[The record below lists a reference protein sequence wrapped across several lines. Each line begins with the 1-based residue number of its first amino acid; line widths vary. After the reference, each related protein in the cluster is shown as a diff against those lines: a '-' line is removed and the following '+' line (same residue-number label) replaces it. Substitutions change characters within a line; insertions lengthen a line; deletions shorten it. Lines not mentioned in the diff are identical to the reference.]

1 MKKQRKDNSMDFFS
15 ILTFI
20 GGLALFLYGMNVM
33 GDGLEK
39 TSDGRLEKTLEKMSN
54 TTIKGLLLG
63 AGVTAVIQS
72 SSATTV
78 MVVGFVNSGIMK
90 LYQAIGII
98 MGANIGTTI
107 TGWILSLTGI
117 EGDSFIMQIIQ
128 PKNFSPVVALIGI
141 ILIMF
146 CKDAK
151 KKNVGNILVGFAV
164 LMFGMTTMSS
174 AMTPLAD
181 NPDFANFLIV
191 FQNPVFGIL
200 AGALL
205 TAVIQSSSASVGILQ
220 ALSSTGIISVSTAI
234 PIVMG
239 QNIGTCVTALI
250 SCIGAKKNAK
260 RAAFVHLYFN
270 VIGSLVVCIVFY
282 TLNAIFNFSFINEI
296 ASPADIAVIHTCF
309 NVIVTVLLFP
319 FSKLLEK
326 LACLTIRDKIEDED
340 TPFIDQRFLNTP
352 GVATEQCH
360 KMAIKM
366 AELSKKTILDALSL
380 IENGYDEKLALK
392 IKDKE
397 DAIDNYEDVLGS
409 YLVKLSSKTL
419 SVSDSKEVSKLL
431 HCIGDFERIGDHAVN
446 IYDVAKEMHQKK
458 ISFSTQAKKEIKV
471 ITDALSEILDITIT
485 AFNNNDYSLADKV
498 EPLEQVIDGLSDK
511 LKKRHVARLREGE
524 CTIELGFVFSDL
536 LTNYERVSDH
546 CSNIAVCMIQVNK
559 ESFETHEYLHEIRG
573 YEFGQYRSEYES
585 FKNKYILPE
594 NTPTQIPENVS
605 IH

>member
-1 MKKQRKDNSMDFFS
+1 MDLFS
-15 ILTFI
+15 ILSFI

-54 TTIKGLLLG
+54 TTVKGLLLG

-117 EGDSFIMQIIQ
+117 EGDSLVMQLIQ
-128 PKNFSPVVALIGI
+128 PKNFSPVVAIIGI
-141 ILIMF
+141 FLIMF
-146 CKDAK
+146 CKDGK
-151 KKNVGNILVGFAV
+151 KKNIGSIMVGFAV
-164 LMFGMTTMSS
+164 LMFGMTTMSG

-181 NPDFANFLIV
+181 NPDFANFLII
-191 FQNPVFGIL
+191 FQNPIFGIL

-220 ALSSTGIISVSTAI
+220 ALASTGIISVSTAI

-239 QNIGTCVTALI
+239 QNIGTCVTALL

-270 VIGSLVVCIVFY
+270 VIGSLVVSVIFY
-282 TLNAIFNFSFINEI
+282 AVNAFVNFSFVNEVATPASI
-296 ASPADIAVIHTCF
+296 AIIHTCF
-309 NVIVTVLLFP
+309 NVLVTVLLFP

-326 LACLTIRDKIEDED
+326 LACLTIKDKVEDED
-340 TPFIDQRFLNTP
+340 APFLDQRFLNTP
-352 GVATEQCH
+352 GLATEQCH
-360 KMAIKM
+360 KMAVKM
-366 AELSKKTILDALSL
+366 AVLSKKTILDALTL
-380 IENGYDEKLALK
+380 IENGYDEKLAQT
-392 IKDKE
+392 IIDRE

-431 HCIGDFERIGDHAVN
+431 HCIGDFERIGDHALN
-446 IYDVAKEMHQKK
+446 IHDVSKEMEQKK
-458 ISFSTQAKKEIKV
+458 ISFSPQAMAEIKV
-471 ITDALSEILDITIT
+471 MTNALREILDIAIT
-485 AFNNNDYSLADKV
+485 AFTNNDYSLADKV
-498 EPLEQVIDGLSDK
+498 EPLEQVIDNLRDK
-511 LKKRHVARLREGE
+511 LKKRHIARLREGG
-524 CTIELGFVFSDL
+524 CTIELGFIFSDL

-573 YEFGQYRSEYES
+573 YEFGQYRTEYEG
-585 FKNKYILPE
+585 FKKKYTLPE
-594 NTPTQIPENVS
+594 NTSVQAPEAVQT
-605 IH
+605 H

>member
-1 MKKQRKDNSMDFFS
+1 MDFFS

-117 EGDSFIMQIIQ
+117 EGDSLVMQLIQ
-128 PKNFSPVVALIGI
+128 PKNFSPIVAIIGI
-141 ILIMF
+141 FLIMF
-146 CKDAK
+146 CKDGK
-151 KKNVGNILVGFAV
+151 KKNVGNIMVGFAV
-164 LMFGMTTMSS
+164 LIFGMTTMSS

-181 NPDFANFLIV
+181 NPDFANFLII
-191 FQNPVFGIL
+191 FQNPIFGIL

-220 ALSSTGIISVSTAI
+220 ALASTGIISVSTAI

-239 QNIGTCVTALI
+239 QNIGTCVTALL

-270 VIGSLVVCIVFY
+270 VIGTVVVSVVFY
-282 TLNAIFNFSFINEI
+282 AVNAFMNFSFVNEVATP
-296 ASPADIAVIHTCF
+296 ASIAVIHTCF
-309 NVIVTVLLFP
+309 NVLVTVLLFP

-326 LACLTIRDKIEDED
+326 LACLTIKDKVEDED
-340 TPFIDQRFLNTP
+340 APFLDQRFLNTP
-352 GVATEQCH
+352 GLATEQCH
-360 KMAIKM
+360 NMAVKM
-366 AELSKKTILDALSL
+366 AELSKKTILEALML
-380 IENGYDEKLALK
+380 IENGYDEKIAQS
-392 IKDKE
+392 IIDRE
-397 DAIDNYEDVLGS
+397 DAIDNYEDILGS

-419 SVSDSKEVSKLL
+419 SVTDSKEVSKLL
-431 HCIGDFERIGDHAVN
+431 HCIGDFERIGDHALN
-446 IYDVAKEMHQKK
+446 IHDVSKEMQQKK
-458 ISFSTQAKKEIKV
+458 ISFSPQAKAEV
-471 ITDALSEILDITIT
+471 QVMTNALREILDIAID
-485 AFNNNDYSLADKV
+485 AFKYNDYSLADKV
-498 EPLEQVIDGLSDK
+498 EPLEQVIDNLRDK
-511 LKKRHVARLREGE
+511 LKKRHVGRLREGD
-524 CTIELGFVFSDL
+524 CTIELGFIFSDL

-573 YEFGQYRSEYES
+573 YEFGQYRTEYEG
-585 FKNKYILPE
+585 FKKKYTLPE
-594 NTPTQIPENVS
+594 NTSSKVPESVPT
-605 IH
+605 H

>member
-1 MKKQRKDNSMDFFS
+1 MDFFS

-33 GDGLEK
+33 GEGLEH

-117 EGDSFIMQIIQ
+117 QGDSFIMQIIQ
-128 PKNFSPVVALIGI
+128 PKNFSPIVAIIGI

-146 CKDAK
+146 FKDAK
-151 KKNVGNILVGFAV
+151 KKNVGSILVGFAV
-164 LMFGMTTMSS
+164 LMFGMTSMSS
-174 AMTPLAD
+174 AMTPLAS
-181 NPDFANFLIV
+181 NPDFANFLII
-191 FQNPVFGIL
+191 FQNPIFGIL

-239 QNIGTCVTALI
+239 QNIGTCVTALL

-270 VIGSLVVCIVFY
+270 IIGTVIVSVIFY
-282 TLNAIFNFSFINEI
+282 LLNAIFSFDFVSQI
-296 ASPADIAVIHTCF
+296 AGPADIAVIHTCF
-309 NVIVTVLLFP
+309 NVIVTIMLFP

-326 LACLTIRDKIEDED
+326 LACLTIKDKSEDDD

-352 GVATEQCH
+352 GLATEQCH
-360 KMAIKM
+360 NMAIKM
-366 AELSKKTILDALSL
+366 AELSKRTILEALTL
-380 IENGYDEKLALK
+380 IENGYDEKTAMK
-392 IKDKE
+392 ISDHE
-397 DAIDNYEDVLGS
+397 DSVDNYEDILGT
-409 YLVKLSSKTL
+409 YLVKLSSKNL
-419 SVSDSKEVSKLL
+419 SVWDSKEVSKLL
-431 HCIGDFERIGDHAVN
+431 HCIGDFERISDHAVN
-446 IYDVAKEMHQKK
+446 IQDVAKEIQHKK
-458 ISFSTQAKKEIKV
+458 ITFSPQAMEEIR
-471 ITDALSEILDITIT
+471 IMTSALREILDI
-485 AFNNNDYSLADKV
+485 AFAAFINNDYSLADKV
-498 EPLEQVIDGLSDK
+498 EPLEQVIDNLRDK
-511 LKKRHVARLREGE
+511 LKKRHVKRLRDGD
-524 CTIELGFVFSDL
+524 CTIELGFIFSDL

-573 YEFGQYRSEYES
+573 YEFGQYRTEYES
-585 FKNKYILPE
+585 FKEKYALPE
-594 NTPTQIPENVS
+594 NKAPQLTQQSVS
-605 IH
+605 TN

>member
-1 MKKQRKDNSMDFFS
+1 MDFFS

-20 GGLALFLYGMNVM
+20 GGLALFLYGMHVM

-39 TSDGRLEKTLEKMSN
+39 MSDGRLEKTLEKMSN
-54 TTIKGLLLG
+54 TPFKGLLLG
-63 AGVTAVIQS
+63 TGVTAVIQS
-72 SSATTV
+72 SSATSV

-90 LYQAIGII
+90 LYQAVGII

-107 TGWILSLTGI
+107 TGWILSLTGV

-128 PKNFSPVVALIGI
+128 PKNFSPIVALIGVI
-141 ILIMF
+141 FIMF

-151 KKNVGNILVGFAV
+151 KKNIGNIMVGFAV
-164 LMFGMTTMSS
+164 LMFGMTQMSG

-181 NPDFANFLIV
+181 NPDFANFLIL

-220 ALSSTGIISVSTAI
+220 ALSSTGIVSISTAI

-239 QNIGTCVTALI
+239 QNIGTCVTALL

-270 VIGSLVVCIVFY
+270 VIGSIVVCVIFY
-282 TLNAIFNFSFINEI
+282 TLNAFFNFSFINEI

-309 NVIVTVLLFP
+309 NVIVTAFLFP

-326 LACLTIRDKIEDED
+326 LACLTIKDKEEDED
-340 TPFIDQRFLNTP
+340 TPFIDQRFLSTP
-352 GVATEQCH
+352 GIATEQCH
-360 KMAIKM
+360 NMAIKM
-366 AELSKKTILDALSL
+366 AELSKRTIYDSLSL
-380 IENGYDEKLALK
+380 IENGYDEKVALK

-397 DAIDNYEDVLGS
+397 DSIDNYEDVLGS
-409 YLVKLSSKTL
+409 YLVKLSSKNL
-419 SVSDSKEVSKLL
+419 SLTDSKEVSKLL

-446 IYDVAKEMHQKK
+446 IYDVAHEMQQKK
-458 ISFSTQAKKEIKV
+458 ISFSPQAKEEISV
-471 ITDALSEILDITIT
+471 MTAALREILDIAIT
-485 AFNNNDYSLADKV
+485 AFTTNNYALADKV
-498 EPLEQVIDGLSDK
+498 EPLEEVIDGLRDK
-511 LKKRHVARLREGE
+511 LKKRHVDRLREGE

-536 LTNYERVSDH
+536 LTNYERISDH

-573 YEFGQYRSEYES
+573 YEFGQYKAEYEA
-585 FKNKYILPE
+585 FKKKYTLPH
-594 NTPTQIPENVS
+594 NAPTKISESVS
-605 IH
+605 AK